1 MSLSNSEKQ
10 ARYRERAAS
19 QNMKRIHIMLCG
31 RARDD
36 LDKLAEARRM
46 TKRHLLEELITREA
60 QCLA

>member
-1 MSLSNSEKQ
+1 MSVSNSEAQ
-10 ARYRERAAS
+10 ARYRARAAS
-19 QNMKRIHIMLCG
+19 QNMKRVQVMLCD
-31 RARDD
+31 RAHSD